1 MSKQRR
7 LLEEEDEDDVMLPK
21 REYDT
26 FIFIFHMTGGITRF
40 LNRKA
45 KKTSYTQKE
54 VTSFFIFNL
63 FLFLF

>member
-26 FIFIFHMTGGITRF
+26 FIFIFNMTGGITRF

-45 KKTSYTQKE
+45 EKTSYTQEE
-54 VTSFFIFNL
+54 VT
-63 FLFLF
+63 

>member
-26 FIFIFHMTGGITRF
+26 FIFIFHI
-40 LNRKA
+40 
-45 KKTSYTQKE
+45 SYDWWDNKILE
-54 VTSFFIFNL
+54 
-63 FLFLF
+63 